1 MDGGSPLAA
10 KTMSPYEPEVK
21 SREKKRVDFR

>member
-1 MDGGSPLAA
+1 MGGSALAA
-10 KTMSPYEPEVK
+10 KTMSPDEPEVK